1 VRDVGAVT
9 GALRQMLDDR
19 RRGAIET
26 DPGVRQEVIRRFSR
40 QKLAGQ
46 LAEVLRATIED
57 GPPGAP
63 RPRAEPNGRSASS
76 PDPQT
81 SLSLASA

>member
-1 VRDVGAVT
+1 MT
-9 GALRQMLDDR
+9 GALRQVLDDW

-26 DPGVRQEVIRRFSR
+26 HPGVRQEVIRRFSR
-40 QKLAGQ
+40 RKLAGQ

-57 GPPGAP
+57 GPPGV
-63 RPRAEPNGRSASS
+63 PRARAAPNGRPARL
-76 PDPQT
+76 PDQT